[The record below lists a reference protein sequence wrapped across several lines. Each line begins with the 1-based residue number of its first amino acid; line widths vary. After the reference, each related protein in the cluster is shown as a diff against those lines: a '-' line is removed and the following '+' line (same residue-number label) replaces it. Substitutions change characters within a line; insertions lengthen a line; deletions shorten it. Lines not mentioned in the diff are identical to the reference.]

1 MRVPQKNVNVY
12 FYELSVADQD
22 EGFDQEQFIAS
33 AFSNPALFKDGV
45 SITQGVSP
53 STGHHFE
60 LREIE
65 HEGPDIVKGCLAMLR
80 VDAPNVRKTTGRE
93 ALIPLEEGETLLEK
107 NYFLY
112 YKNKRLLVW
121 QFNLAANHVSNLT
134 QMICSL
140 TGGQKV
146 IGYNYLIKDLFAMQA
161 DTEIEYCELRVSLPR
176 KKSEKHEVANL
187 DPTEWGVNPF
197 QIMADS
203 GARQLAITMS
213 NRSEDG
219 LLGSVSKMA
228 RDLVGLNV
236 TKTLK
241 VKVDGAKEP
250 IDLLAER
257 FTYKEVVDFVGHYPD
272 PNKIVLALKE
282 AKKKFDAEKDA

>member
-1 MRVPQKNVNVY
+1 MPQKNVNVY

-22 EGFDQEQFIAS
+22 EEFDQGQFIAA
-33 AFSNPALFKDGV
+33 AFSNQALYMDGV
-45 SITQGVSP
+45 SVMQGTSP

-60 LREIE
+60 LREIQ
-65 HEGPDIVKGCLAMLR
+65 HEGQDIVKGCLAMLR
-80 VDAPNVRKTTGRE
+80 IDAPNVRKATGKE

-112 YKNKRLLVW
+112 FKSKRLLVW

-134 QMICSL
+134 LMISNL
-140 TGGQKV
+140 TGGQKIV
-146 IGYNYLIKDLFAMQA
+146 GYQYLIKDLFAMQP
-161 DTEIEYCELRVSLPR
+161 DTEIEYCELRISQPR

-187 DPTEWGVNPF
+187 DPTEWGINPF
-197 QIMADS
+197 EIMASS
-203 GARQLAITMS
+203 GARQLAITLT
-213 NRSEDG
+213 NRTEDG
-219 LLGSVSKMA
+219 LLGSVAKMA
-228 RDLVGLNV
+228 RDLVGVNV
-236 TKTLK
+236 TKTLR

-272 PNKIVLALKE
+272 PNKIILALKE